1 MSRTNSV
8 SPLKWKT
15 KVSANHLSS
24 VATTITQS
32 GLAFMPKQTKVL
44 ILGSGAAGLTA
55 AIYAA
60 RANLAP
66 LVIEGLQSGGQLTI
80 TTDVENY
87 PGFPDGILG
96 PDLMTRMHK
105 QAERFGT
112 EFIYDNAESVD
123 LSQRPFVVK
132 TSEQEVRAQTLIIAT
147 GASAKLLG
155 LESENKLMGHGVSA
169 CATCDGFFFRD
180 KKVFVVGG
188 GDTAIEEAM
197 FLTRFA
203 TKVTLVHRRETFR
216 ASAIMVDRMRRNEKI
231 DYLLNCV
238 VEDIGDVEAGEVTWI
253 RVKNIKTGE
262 VSQHDADGV
271 FIAIGHQPSTDL
283 FKDKLDLNESG
294 YIITKYEGSVLT
306 KIKGVFASGDCIDHT
321 YRQAVTAAGSGC
333 RAALEAQWLLESEE
347 NELEESALQPQAKE
361 MEASAETA
369 KEENDGKSA
378 KVQQPE
384 PVGKSQGC
392 C

>member
-1 MSRTNSV
+1 
-8 SPLKWKT
+8 
-15 KVSANHLSS
+15 
-24 VATTITQS
+24 
-32 GLAFMPKQTKVL
+32 MPKERRVT

-60 RANLAP
+60 RANLEP
-66 LVIEGLQSGGQLTI
+66 LVIEGLQAGGQLTI

-87 PGFPDGILG
+87 PGFEDGIQG

-123 LSQRPFVVK
+123 ISQRPFVIK
-132 TSEQEVRAQTLIIAT
+132 TSEREIHTRTLIITT

-155 LESENKLMGHGVSA
+155 LESESKLMGHGVSA

-203 TKVTLVHRRETFR
+203 SSVTLIHRRETFR

-231 DYLLNCV
+231 HYLLNCV
-238 VEDIGDVEAGEVTWI
+238 VEDIGEIQDGEVKWVK
-253 RVKNIKTGE
+253 VKNIKTGE
-262 VSQHDADGV
+262 VQKHDADGV
-271 FIAIGHQPSTDL
+271 FIAIGHQPNTDL
-283 FKDKLDLNESG
+283 FKDKLELNESG
-294 YIITKYEGSVLT
+294 YILTHYEGSVLT
-306 KIKGVFASGDCIDHT
+306 KIPGVFAAGDCIDNK

-333 RAALEAQWLLESEE
+333 RAALEAQWLLEQEEAEAEE
-347 NELEESALQPQAKE
+347 NG
-361 MEASAETA
+361 EAHGGSSST
-369 KEENDGKSA
+369 KSA
-378 KVQQPE
+378 SESPSVTSGDPSAMQKSE
-384 PVGKSQGC
+384 PVGKKHGC